1 MDIQNRLIARS
12 SELID
17 QDSIRFDFDVF
28 LQRLLLFDTYI
39 LDSIRLKEI
48 PYLVDCFGY
57 EGLIR
62 LFDSNIFNI
71 QASANTIGQI
81 GQTFVR
87 RDQGKKILPLG
98 SFSFTTVKSADIKQY
113 ISTCLKITDEIQ
125 NITTKQKIKLKHSIV
140 DNLTHLPDNFGN
152 KSIEQMKLEIL
163 RKEKVKNH
171 LAKALMK
178 MYGFEN
184 TLEQLDIAIYQL
196 NEDDFLVESNIESKF
211 GLNKE
216 NMHKVIETSLLSIG
230 NLNQKIEEM
239 EFHNAL
245 SGFMGNEIPLFE
257 DKLAFLER
265 DSSPQKTERQMQRIL
280 EIKDFPKI
288 DTIGSIDVEKLLE
301 IRQSNECKLFRMWL
315 KQTDSLND
323 DEINDEINNYRE
335 KMASLVNSTSGKTIR
350 WGIGVGMDLLPFG
363 GSAYGAL
370 DTFLIDKLLP
380 QKGHIVFINDLYP
393 SIFKT

>member
-12 SELID
+12 AELID
-17 QDSIRFDFDVF
+17 QNSIRFDFDVF
-28 LQRLLLFDTYI
+28 LQRLLLFETYI

-48 PYLVDCFGY
+48 PYLIDCFGY
-57 EGLIR
+57 EGLIK
-62 LFDSNIFNI
+62 LLDANIFKI
-71 QASANTIGQI
+71 QATANSIGQI
-81 GQTFVR
+81 GQTFLR
-87 RDQGKKILPLG
+87 HNQGREILPLG
-98 SFSFTTVKSADIKQY
+98 SFSFSSIKSADDKKY
-113 ISTCLKITDEIQ
+113 VSDCLKITDEIPK
-125 NITTKQKIKLKHSIV
+125 ISTKQKIKLKHSII
-140 DNLTHLPDNFGN
+140 DNLTRLPNDFGN
-152 KSIEQMKLEIL
+152 KSIEQMKSEIL
-163 RKEKVKNH
+163 RKEIVKKH
-171 LAKALMK
+171 LSRALMK
-178 MYGFEN
+178 IYGFEN
-184 TLEQLDIAIYQL
+184 ISKQLDVTVHQL
-196 NEDDFLVESNIESKF
+196 SEDDFLVESNIESKF

-216 NMHKVIETSLLSIG
+216 NTHKVIETSLLSIG
-230 NLNQKIEEM
+230 TLNQKIEEM
-239 EFHNAL
+239 KFHNAL

-265 DSSPQKTERQMQRIL
+265 DLSPQKTECQMQRIL

-323 DEINDEINNYRE
+323 DEISDEINNYRE

-363 GSAYGAL
+363 GSVYGAL